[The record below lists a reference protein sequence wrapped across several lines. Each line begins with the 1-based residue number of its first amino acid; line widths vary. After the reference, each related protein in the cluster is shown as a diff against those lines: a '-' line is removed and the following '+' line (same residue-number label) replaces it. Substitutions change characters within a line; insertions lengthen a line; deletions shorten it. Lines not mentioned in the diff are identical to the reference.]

1 MRSPHRGVAGS
12 AVGRCRPRAGL
23 VPLVRSFLVRSFDPQ
38 THQTGSTAAFD
49 VPAQSRAPNHQ
60 EEHCDEKEWRQ
71 EQTQDARVAFCSSGS
86 SVAASGRGA
95 RGNSAPLIFNPEPA
109 PVAKREEA
117 MSNQR
122 SGQQSSQFSTGGG
135 RSGAIGTQMSGR
147 SSAADQQESTAAPI
161 ISQLQA
167 AMDEQVVRG
176 AKTMTTV
183 AKSARRAADE
193 LETAAPQIA
202 GLVRGVADRVED
214 YSRNLETQSA
224 ADIYQAATD
233 FTRRQPAVVFGLAAL
248 AGFFALR
255 TIKNSS
261 TRLGRGSPVNSSRGE
276 EFHGS

>member
-1 MRSPHRGVAGS
+1 
-12 AVGRCRPRAGL
+12 
-23 VPLVRSFLVRSFDPQ
+23 
-38 THQTGSTAAFD
+38 
-49 VPAQSRAPNHQ
+49 
-60 EEHCDEKEWRQ
+60 
-71 EQTQDARVAFCSSGS
+71 
-86 SVAASGRGA
+86 
-95 RGNSAPLIFNPEPA
+95 
-109 PVAKREEA
+109 VAKREEA

-122 SGQQSSQFSTGGG
+122 SGQQSSQFATGGG
-135 RSGAIGTQMSGR
+135 RSGAVGAQMSGR
-147 SSAADQQESTAAPI
+147 SSAANQQESTAAPI

-176 AKTMTTV
+176 AQTMTTV

-224 ADIYQAATD
+224 ADIYQAASD

-255 TIKNSS
+255 TVKNSS
-261 TRLGRGSPVNSSRGE
+261 TRSGRGSPVNSLRGE

>member
-1 MRSPHRGVAGS
+1 
-12 AVGRCRPRAGL
+12 
-23 VPLVRSFLVRSFDPQ
+23 
-38 THQTGSTAAFD
+38 
-49 VPAQSRAPNHQ
+49 
-60 EEHCDEKEWRQ
+60 
-71 EQTQDARVAFCSSGS
+71 
-86 SVAASGRGA
+86 
-95 RGNSAPLIFNPEPA
+95 
-109 PVAKREEA
+109 VAKREEA

-122 SGQQSSQFSTGGG
+122 SGQQSSQFATGSGT
-135 RSGAIGTQMSGR
+135 SGAVGAQMSGR
-147 SSAADQQESTAAPI
+147 SSAANQQESTAAPI

-176 AKTMTTV
+176 AQTITTV

-224 ADIYQAATD
+224 ADIYQAASD

-261 TRLGRGSPVNSSRGE
+261 TRSGRGSPVNSSRGE

>member
-1 MRSPHRGVAGS
+1 M
-12 AVGRCRPRAGL
+12 
-23 VPLVRSFLVRSFDPQ
+23 
-38 THQTGSTAAFD
+38 
-49 VPAQSRAPNHQ
+49 
-60 EEHCDEKEWRQ
+60 
-71 EQTQDARVAFCSSGS
+71 
-86 SVAASGRGA
+86 
-95 RGNSAPLIFNPEPA
+95 NSAPLILNPEPA
-109 PVAKREEA
+109 RVAKREEA

-135 RSGAIGTQMSGR
+135 RSGAVGTQMSGPG
-147 SSAADQQESTAAPI
+147 SAANQQESTAAPI
-161 ISQLQA
+161 ISQIQA

-214 YSRNLETQSA
+214 YSRTLETQSA
-224 ADIYQAATD
+224 ADIYQAASD

-255 TIKNSS
+255 TVKNSS
-261 TRLGRGSPVNSSRGE
+261 TRSGRGSPVNSLRGE

>member
-1 MRSPHRGVAGS
+1 
-12 AVGRCRPRAGL
+12 
-23 VPLVRSFLVRSFDPQ
+23 
-38 THQTGSTAAFD
+38 
-49 VPAQSRAPNHQ
+49 
-60 EEHCDEKEWRQ
+60 
-71 EQTQDARVAFCSSGS
+71 
-86 SVAASGRGA
+86 
-95 RGNSAPLIFNPEPA
+95 
-109 PVAKREEA
+109 

-122 SGQQSSQFSTGGG
+122 SGQQSSQFATGGG
-135 RSGAIGTQMSGR
+135 RSGAVGAQMSGR
-147 SSAADQQESTAAPI
+147 SSTANPQESTAAPI

-176 AKTMTTV
+176 AQTMTTV

-224 ADIYQAATD
+224 ADIYQAASD
-233 FTRRQPAVVFGLAAL
+233 FTRRQPAVVFVGLAAL

-261 TRLGRGSPVNSSRGE
+261 TRSGRGSPVNSSGGE